1 MTWFS
6 TILVYVV
13 LWWLEF
19 FMLLLVGARSFDE
32 AGEEV
37 QSGNVESAPLRPRIG
52 RKALMATLLA
62 AVITLPVWFM
72 VDSGLIDF
80 RP

>member
-13 LWWLEF
+13 VWWLVF
-19 FMLLLVGARSFDE
+19 FMLLPVGARSFHE
-32 AGEEV
+32 AGEDV

-52 RKALMATLLA
+52 RKALMATPLA
-62 AVITLPVWFM
+62 ALVTLLVWFL
-72 VDSGLIDF
+72 VDSGLLDF